1 MIANLKL
8 FGPIFVV
15 YTVSVGHS
23 MENCLFWCVVN
34 YSLAYHM
41 YAAQP
46 KSYRPTPVNT
56 SRMGDGSSFKVR
68 SI

>member
-1 MIANLKL
+1 MIAKAVWSV
-8 FGPIFVV
+8 FVV

-23 MENCLFWCVVN
+23 MENCLIWCVVN

-56 SRMGDGSSFKVR
+56 SR
-68 SI
+68 

>member
-23 MENCLFWCVVN
+23 MENCLIWCVVN

-41 YAAQP
+41 YATQP

-56 SRMGDGSSFKVR
+56 SR
-68 SI
+68 

>member
-23 MENCLFWCVVN
+23 MENCLIWCVVN
-34 YSLAYHM
+34 YYHM